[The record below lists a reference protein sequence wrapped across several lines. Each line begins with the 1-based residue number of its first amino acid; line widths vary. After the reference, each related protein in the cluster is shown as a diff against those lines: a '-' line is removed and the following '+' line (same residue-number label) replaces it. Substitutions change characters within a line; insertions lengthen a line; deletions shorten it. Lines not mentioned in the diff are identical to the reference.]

1 MIKKLYLLI
10 PLAVIFIACNKAP
23 NTTEPVVED
32 KLPPGVNSFEIV
44 ANNYSL
50 TLGTFI
56 DLYAVVDPP
65 FLMFTYEWK
74 ASEGVILGSG
84 EKVQYSYCCVAKAK
98 ITCTILDKEGNRYSK
113 SVDVDVIE

>member
-1 MIKKLYLLI
+1 MIKILYLLI

-23 NTTEPVVED
+23 NITEPVVEE

-56 DLYAVVDPP
+56 EVYAVVDPP

-74 ASEGVILGSG
+74 ATEGVILGSG
-84 EKVQYSYCCVAKAK
+84 DKVQYSYCCAAKTK
-98 ITCTILDKEGNRYSK
+98 ISCTIIDNEGNRYSK
-113 SVDVDVIE
+113 SIEVDVIE